1 MTGDS
6 DTYGSSR
13 KTDDDSYGSGRTGG
27 MTGDSDTHGSSRK
40 TDDDSYGSSGRTQ
53 DTGYGSG
60 ATSGAGYGNKKSSY
74 GEDSGDY
81 RGSEGMGEHNKAYSG
96 GNDSYGSGTTGGAG
110 YGNKTGS
117 YGDDEDSS
125 KKDSTAGKLMEKVGG
140 LFKNENME
148 RKGAEKRSQA
158 GRDEDESN
166 Y

>member
-1 MTGDS
+1 MTGAS

-27 MTGDSDTHGSSRK
+27 MTGDSDTYGSSRK

-53 DTGYGSG
+53 DTG
-60 ATSGAGYGNKKSSY
+60 TGAGYGNKSSSY
-74 GEDSGDY
+74 AEDSGDY
-81 RGSEGMGEHNKAYSG
+81 RGSEGMGDHNKPYSG
-96 GNDSYGSGTTGGAG
+96 GNDSYGSGSTGGAG

-117 YGDDEDSS
+117 HGDDEDSS

-140 LFKNENME
+140 LFKNENLE